1 MCPDYL
7 NIKDADIVGA
17 YNISLSQG
25 YEIKPNSKKGII
37 EKGKLKK
44 QKLLEE
50 NLITL

>member
-1 MCPDYL
+1 MCLDYL

-25 YEIKPNSKKGII
+25 YEIKPNSKKRII
-37 EKGKLKK
+37 EKGKLKE

-50 NLITL
+50 NLTTV